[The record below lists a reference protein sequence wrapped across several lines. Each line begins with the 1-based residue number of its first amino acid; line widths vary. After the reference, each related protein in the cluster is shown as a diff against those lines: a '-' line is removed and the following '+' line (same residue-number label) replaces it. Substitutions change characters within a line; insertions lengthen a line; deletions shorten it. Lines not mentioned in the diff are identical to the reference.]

1 MKRAVRWLPAGA
13 FITMACWK
21 GRFVS
26 ALLGTAL
33 LAAAVHAQPG
43 VPEYRLK
50 AAFLVKFPQFVDWPA
65 AALDGR
71 KVVDICVVS
80 PTPFGT
86 DLHELVKGE
95 TIRGYP
101 LGVRLVTGEASAA
114 TCHVLFVPDARLARA
129 RAILRH
135 VAERPV
141 LTVGDRPEFLEAGGI
156 INMKVV
162 DDRVRFEVDLPA
174 AERAGVRL
182 SSQLLRLAESV
193 RSTIR

>member
-1 MKRAVRWLPAGA
+1 
-13 FITMACWK
+13 MACWR
-21 GRFVS
+21 GRLVS
-26 ALLGTAL
+26 VLLGTAL

-71 KVVDICVVS
+71 QGVDVCVVS

-95 TIRGYP
+95 MIRGYP
-101 LGVRLVTGEASAA
+101 LGVRLVTSEASAG
-114 TCHVLFVPDARLARA
+114 TCHVLFVPDPRPARA
-129 RAILRH
+129 RAILKH

-141 LTVGDRPEFLEAGGI
+141 LTVGDRPGFLEAGGI
-156 INMKVV
+156 INLKIV
-162 DDRVRFEVDLPA
+162 DDRVRFEVNLPA
-174 AERAGVRL
+174 AERAGLRL

-193 RSTIR
+193 RSTAP